1 MRTTLDVDPELI
13 EEAERLTGE
22 TTASK
27 AVNAALREFV
37 RKRKIQ
43 ELRVL
48 LKETTLS
55 DNWRVDEEAELRQAS
70 GTDDSC

>member
-43 ELRVL
+43 ELRIL

-55 DNWRVDEEAELRQAS
+55 DNWRVDEEAELRQSS